1 MATARDLL
9 NNVLR
14 GLRRDIVTTT
24 STTNSYNLLLL
35 QFLNVA
41 KERMEEQ
48 WDWHALRTTVT
59 LTVSAGTTEYALTV
73 AGPADVDVGDR
84 ARLLYE
90 RPSRTSD
97 EYGATTETSD
107 RVAGSLPQV
116 FDVTDGT
123 EHRLIEI
130 SPEQME
136 RLHFT
141 DNDEQNV
148 PTHFSLTRDAD
159 NMIAKLYPTP
169 SGARTIKMRFV
180 IPQAEIPSSS
190 MTSYTL
196 SIPSRPCWLSALIMA
211 LEERGE
217 EAGRAP
223 QSIDREYQD
232 ALYLALD
239 RERLDSDNTSYPV

>member
-1 MATARDLL
+1 MATAQTLL

-14 GLRRDIVTTT
+14 GLRRNIETSS
-24 STTNSYNLLLL
+24 STTDSYHLLLL

-41 KERMEEQ
+41 KERIEEQ
-48 WDWHALRTTVT
+48 WDWHALRQTVT
-59 LTVSAGTTEYALTV
+59 VTVSQSTSEYALTA

-90 RPSRTSD
+90 TPARSSD
-97 EYGATTETSD
+97 ELSSTVETSD
-107 RVAGSLPQV
+107 RVSGSLPQV
-116 FDVTDGT
+116 FDVTDSS

-141 DNDEQNV
+141 DDGEENT
-148 PTHFSLTRDAD
+148 PTHFALYRDAD
-159 NMIAKLYPTP
+159 NMIMKLYPIP
-169 SGARTIKMRFV
+169 GSARTIKMRFV
-180 IPQAEIPSSS
+180 IPQSEIPSTA
-190 MTSYTL
+190 MTSYTI
-196 SIPSRPCWLSALIMA
+196 SIPSRPVWLSALIMA

-223 QSIDREYQD
+223 GSIDREYQD

-239 RERLDSDNTSYPV
+239 RERLPSDNTSYPV